1 MCLTQE
7 FPKAVENELV
17 EELLPHFS
25 NIPATPSLKM
35 SILRQF
41 VEHFVLSTIDVDR
54 LAEAMD
60 FIISEQQH
68 ALAEELKKTKK
79 TDLLSVIGSDNES
92 FK

>member
-17 EELLPHFS
+17 EELLPHLS
-25 NIPATPSLKM
+25 NFPATLSLKM

-68 ALAEELKKTKK
+68 ALAEQLNTQE
-79 TDLLSVIGSDNES
+79 TDLLSVIGCDNE
-92 FK
+92 